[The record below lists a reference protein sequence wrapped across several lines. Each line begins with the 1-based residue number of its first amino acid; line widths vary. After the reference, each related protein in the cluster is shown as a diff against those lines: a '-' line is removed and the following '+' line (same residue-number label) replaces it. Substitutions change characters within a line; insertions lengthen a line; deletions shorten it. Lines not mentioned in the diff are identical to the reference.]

1 MGTFQTKSNVCLVD
15 ENNLAGP
22 HCPQK
27 IGGGTRIWLPE
38 DAYVRVL
45 QEGLSDP
52 PSRHRSAKCTF
63 SGRNS
68 GHFGGFS
75 EKQNFANSA
84 LWDRFQAKTGCGAG
98 LTDAEHATGHPT
110 LPSRGPFPAA
120 TLFWA
125 QKLPFG
131 ARRPP
136 KERPF
141 SDARRNTRERKV
153 DFALLPYPSLPRR
166 NLATRPSPF

>member
-1 MGTFQTKSNVCLVD
+1 MVPSPKI
-15 ENNLAGP
+15 LAGP
-22 HCPQK
+22 HCPRK
-27 IGGGTRIWLPE
+27 SGHGTRFWPLE

-52 PSRHRSAKCTF
+52 PSRHSSAKCTF

-75 EKQNFANSA
+75 ERQNFEISA

-98 LTDAEHATGHPT
+98 LTYAEQATGRPAP
-110 LPSRGPFPAA
+110 PSRGPFPVA
-120 TLFWA
+120 TLCWA

-136 KERPF
+136 KKGHF
-141 SDARRNTRERKV
+141 SDTRQKPRERRV
-153 DFALLPYPSLPRR
+153 DFALVTDPSLLLLSP
-166 NLATRPSPF
+166 ATQHLPFQPHFFSMPE